1 MDKSIAKLEEVI
13 RNLEEK
19 TKETSIDTE
28 KQGNNSGEESGNNS
42 SGTDSLTQTGGN
54 NPMVGVLS
62 AMLLVV
68 VGAFFVFNKKR
79 INNNIK

>member
-28 KQGNNSGEESGNNS
+28 KPGNNSGEESGNNS
-42 SGTDSLTQTGGN
+42 SGTDNLTQTGGN

-68 VGAFFVFNKKR
+68 VGAFFLFNKKK
-79 INNNIK
+79 NG